1 MTPQL
6 VNRLWKKRRAA
17 EAKLLFRRRPGIER
31 VIDSVREEGLS
42 YLDKAA
48 LIDLALVA
56 DRNERRGVDGTVI
69 ECGCA
74 LGGSAIVLATA
85 KAATRPL
92 FVYDVFGMIP
102 PPSDRDGADVHERYE
117 TIVSGQSVGI
127 GENPYYGYEENL
139 RGQVEASFER
149 HGRAVAD
156 HAVRLVEGLY
166 EDTLH
171 VDGPVSLAHL
181 DCDWYDSVMVCL
193 ERIVPHL
200 ARRGTLVV
208 DDYHSWS
215 GSRRAVDDFFAYQPA
230 GAFEFVER
238 SRLHIVRR

>member
-1 MTPQL
+1 
-6 VNRLWKKRRAA
+6 
-17 EAKLLFRRRPGIER
+17 
-31 VIDSVREEGLS
+31 
-42 YLDKAA
+42 
-48 LIDLALVA
+48 
-56 DRNERRGVDGTVI
+56 VI

-74 LGGSAIVLATA
+74 LGGSAILLAAA
-85 KAATRPL
+85 KAPPRPL
-92 FVYDVFGMIP
+92 FVYDVFGLIP
-102 PPSDRDGADVHERYE
+102 PPSDRDGADVHDRYE

-127 GENPYYGYEENL
+127 GENPYYGYEEKL
-139 RGQVEASFER
+139 RAKVEASFER
-149 HGRAVAD
+149 YGQAIAD

-193 ERIVPHL
+193 DRIVPHL
-200 ARRGTLVV
+200 SRRGTLVI

-215 GSRRAVDDFFAYQPA
+215 GSRRAVDDFFARQPA